1 MFYSKKLKKFKEI
14 DHCFFSRNGGVS
26 KGLYKSLNCG
36 RGSKDSKQN
45 IGKNLKIVSKK
56 MKVESKNIILMY
68 QTHSSKVVEINKR
81 NIKKK
86 VNSDSII
93 TEIKGFALGVVTAD
107 CVPILLFDYKN
118 KIIGCIHA
126 GWKGALKGIIK
137 NTISKIRSISPNN
150 QIYACIGPCIG
161 KKSYEVDIKFYK
173 RFILK
178 SKKNKKY
185 FLNKGEH
192 KKLFDLRKFVTD
204 KLTKQKVKVDHV
216 NYDTFTESKKFFSY
230 RRTSILKERDY
241 GRCISLIKL
250 N

>member
-1 MFYSKKLKKFKEI
+1 MI
-14 DHCFFSRNGGVS
+14 TVFFSRNGGVS

-45 IGKNLKIVSKK
+45 ISKNLKIVSKK
-56 MKVESKNIILMY
+56 MKVESNNIILMY
-68 QTHSSKVVEINKR
+68 QTHSSKVVEINKS

-93 TEIKGFALGVVTAD
+93 TKIKGFALGVVTAD

-118 KIIGCIHA
+118 KIIGCVHA
-126 GWKGALKGIIK
+126 GWKGAIKGVIK

-150 QIYACIGPCIG
+150 QIFACIGPCIG

-173 RFILK
+173 RFIQK
-178 SKKNKKY
+178 SKKNKRY

-192 KKLFDLRKFVTD
+192 KKLFDLRKFVKD
-204 KLTKQKVKVDHV
+204 KLIKHKVKVDHV